1 MQLVKQ
7 DDCNAWELYSHVDL
21 IKSHL
26 GKGLSCNVTLKEMY
40 LGKRRLLN
48 KVCRPVDAPEHLS
61 SSIKMCLSCH
71 VSNEYGPFMS

>member
-1 MQLVKQ
+1 VRAAQLVKQ

-48 KVCRPVDAPEHLS
+48 KVC
-61 SSIKMCLSCH
+61 
-71 VSNEYGPFMS
+71 